1 MNKMLSILFFVFIA
15 VGCSSA
21 PAPSDG
27 PKPLFMMPTVAL
39 ALDQVRQYPQY
50 PDQSGLATLVQ
61 EKLKGALEK
70 NAVLAMSPTPEAL
83 AVAVD
88 MKYRRVF
95 AGEAT
100 PFPSSSAGPPV
111 VNYTVVVSRGEAT
124 VATIEQKNV
133 TVNRGFVGNLKILF
147 SFYMNGTPKTEA
159 EDVDI
164 LADAIARDL
173 AGLSIPQ

>member
-1 MNKMLSILFFVFIA
+1 
-15 VGCSSA
+15 
-21 PAPSDG
+21 
-27 PKPLFMMPTVAL
+27 
-39 ALDQVRQYPQY
+39 
-50 PDQSGLATLVQ
+50 
-61 EKLKGALEK
+61 
-70 NAVLAMSPTPEAL
+70 
-83 AVAVD
+83 

-100 PFPSSSAGPPV
+100 PFSTSSAGLPV
-111 VNYTVVVSRGEAT
+111 VSYRIVVLRGET
-124 VATIEQKNV
+124 VVATIEKKDV